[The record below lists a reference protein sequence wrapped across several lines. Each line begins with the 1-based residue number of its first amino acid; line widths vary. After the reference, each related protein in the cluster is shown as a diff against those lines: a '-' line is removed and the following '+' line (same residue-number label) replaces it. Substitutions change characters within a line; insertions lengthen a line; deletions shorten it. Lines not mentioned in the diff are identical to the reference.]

1 MKLQPSVEASGL
13 RRRAGG
19 FTLVELL
26 VVIGIIAL
34 LISILLPS
42 LNRAREQANRAK
54 CANNLRQI
62 AQGALMYSNAEVRN
76 GVFPRTYW
84 DTTTDNIIGTNQGF
98 NGDNSFDRANT
109 GSNNVAASFFL
120 ILKSQEL
127 TPEVF
132 ICPSSN
138 AERAF
143 GPGSSK
149 TAQDASNWPSIANN
163 LSYSYESPFCNA
175 TGTTSATGGGWRFNN
190 SLGSE
195 YPLAADINPGDAGG
209 PPSGTNQVTKV
220 KYTDSKKNLSR
231 GNSNNH
237 QNEGQNV
244 VYCDGHV
251 EFQQT
256 PFAGATRSVSTG
268 TGAVPFRDNI
278 YTSGPK
284 NVTAGSQ
291 GDGGSLSTGPQDP
304 QDAVLIP
311 TDDVN

>member
-1 MKLQPSVEASGL
+1 MKLQPCVGAIRP
-13 RRRAGG
+13 RRSNG

-62 AQGALMYSNAEVRN
+62 AQAAYMYSNQEVRN
-76 GVFPRTYW
+76 GTFPRTYW
-84 DTTTDNIIGTNQGF
+84 DTTSANLTVGTQGYAT
-98 NGDNSFDRANT
+98 DNSFSAAV
-109 GSNNVAASFFL
+109 GSNNVCASFFL
-120 ILKSQEL
+120 VMKSNEM

-138 AERAF
+138 AERPF

-149 TAQDASNWPSIANN
+149 QVADASNWPAIATN
-163 LSYSYESPFCNA
+163 LSYSYASPFCQA
-175 TGTTSATGGGWRFNN
+175 TGTTTATGGGWRFSN

-195 YPLAADINPGDAGG
+195 YPLAADINPGTSGG
-209 PPSGTNQVTKV
+209 PTALPNQVLNV
-220 KYTDSKKNLSR
+220 QYNDSKKQMSR

-237 QNEGQNV
+237 TNEGQNV

-256 PFAGATRSVSTG
+256 PFCGAIRQSTAGA
-268 TGAVPFRDNI
+268 AAYRDNI
-278 YTSGPK
+278 YTSGPATPSATG
-284 NVTAGSQ
+284 N
-291 GDGGSLSTGPQDP
+291 GGSITTGPTDA
-304 QDAVLIP
+304 QDAICLP
-311 TDDVN
+311 TDD

>member
-1 MKLQPSVEASGL
+1 MKLQPSLGATRP
-13 RRRAGG
+13 RRSGG

-84 DTTTDNIIGTNQGF
+84 DTTVDTLITSTQGYDT
-98 NGDNSFDRANT
+98 DNSFDRTKT
-109 GSNNVAASFFL
+109 GSNNVPASFFL
-120 ILKSQEL
+120 IMKSQEL

-149 TAQDASNWPSIANN
+149 SVQDASNWPAISTN
-163 LSYSYESPFCNA
+163 LSYSYASPFCLA
-175 TGTTSATGGGWRFNN
+175 TGTSPATSGGWRFNN

-195 YPLAADINPGDAGG
+195 YPLAADINPGVTGG
-209 PPSGTNQVTKV
+209 PPSPNTNLVTGV
-220 KYTDSKKNLSR
+220 KYTDSKKAMAR

-256 PFAGATRSVSTG
+256 PFCGAARPASNGGQT
-268 TGAVPFRDNI
+268 AFRDNI
-278 YTSGPK
+278 FTSGPK
-284 NVTAGSQ
+284 NPSSSSTGE
-291 GDGGSLSTGPQDP
+291 GGAITTGPQDP
-304 QDAVLIP
+304 QDGVCLP
-311 TDDVN
+311 SDD

>member
-1 MKLQPSVEASGL
+1 MKLQPCVGANGL
-13 RRRAGG
+13 RRRRAGG

-62 AQGALMYSNAEVRN
+62 AQAALMYSNAEVRN

-84 DTTTDNIIGTNQGF
+84 NTTTATLIVNTQGY
-98 NGDNSFDRANT
+98 NTDNSFDRTNV
-109 GSNNVAASFFL
+109 GDNNVCASFFL

-149 TAQDASNWPSIANN
+149 TVQDASNWPAIATN
-163 LSYSYESPFCNA
+163 LSYSYTSPFCQANQ
-175 TGTTSATGGGWRFNN
+175 TDSATSGGWRFNN

-195 YPLAADINPGDAGG
+195 YPLAADINPGNTGG
-209 PPSGTNQVTKV
+209 PPSGTNAVTSV
-220 KYTDSKKNLSR
+220 KYTDSKKTMSK

-256 PFAGATRSVSTG
+256 PFCGSPRAASNGGQA
-268 TGAVPFRDNI
+268 PFRDNI
-278 YTSGPK
+278 FTSGPK
-284 NVTAGSQ
+284 TV
-291 GDGGSLSTGPQDP
+291 STSSTGENGVLTSGPQDP
-304 QDAVLIP
+304 GDAVLLP
-311 TDDVN
+311 TDD

>member
-1 MKLQPSVEASGL
+1 MKLQSSVGGNRS
-13 RRRAGG
+13 RRSNG

-54 CANNLRQI
+54 CSNNLRQI

-84 DTTTDNIIGTNQGF
+84 NTTQDALIADSSGF
-98 NGDNSFDRANT
+98 GQDNSFDKAQT
-109 GSNNVAASFFL
+109 KDNNVSASLFL
-120 ILKSQEL
+120 LMKSNEL

-143 GPGSSK
+143 GPGSTK
-149 TAQDASNWPSIANN
+149 GVQDSSNWQNISTN
-163 LSYSYESPFCNA
+163 LSYSYASPFCIA
-175 TGTTSATGGGWRFNN
+175 TGTDTATGGGWRFNN

-195 YPLAADINPGDAGG
+195 YPLASDINPGSSGG
-209 PPSGTNQVTKV
+209 PTNNKNLVTAV
-220 KYTDSKKNLSR
+220 KYNDSKKLMSR
-231 GNSNNH
+231 GNTNNH

-256 PFAGATRSVSTG
+256 PFCGSPRTN
-268 TGAVPFRDNI
+268 VPFRDNI
-278 YTSGPK
+278 FTSGPK
-284 NVTAGSQ
+284 NLTTSSTGEG
-291 GDGGSLSTGPQDP
+291 GDGKTGPKDA
-304 QDAVLIP
+304 QDAILLP
-311 TDDVN
+311 SDDEDKANLAS